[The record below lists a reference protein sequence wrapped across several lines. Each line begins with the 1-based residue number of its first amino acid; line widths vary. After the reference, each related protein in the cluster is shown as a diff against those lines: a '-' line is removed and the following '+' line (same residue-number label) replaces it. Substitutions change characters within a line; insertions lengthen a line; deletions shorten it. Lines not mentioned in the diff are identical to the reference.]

1 MQIFKNPNYRFI
13 SNRKPAFILSAAV
26 IIVGL
31 AFLIIRGPNYGIDFK
46 GGTQIE
52 FRFEKDVN
60 ISDLRTSLAGIGYER
75 SQIRNFGDNREVLI
89 YVDIQEEHEEV
100 SNAIKDAI
108 TADFGDNPYE
118 VQRIESVGLRIGAEL
133 IRKAL
138 WAIIFSL
145 IFVNLYIS
153 WRFQFRFAI
162 GAITALVHDVLIVLG
177 IFSIFNME
185 ISIDVVAA
193 FLTIVGYSIND
204 TIVVYDRIRENL
216 KAIKRETYENIVN
229 RSINETLSRTVIT
242 SSTTFVVLFILFL
255 FGGAVIRNFAFA
267 LLIGV
272 IVGTYSS
279 IFIASPVVVEWN
291 IRSEKK
297 IQLKKLKR

>member
-1 MQIFKNPNYRFI
+1 MHIFKNPNYKFI
-13 SNRKPAFILSAAV
+13 SNRKPAFILSITLIV
-26 IIVGL
+26 VGL
-31 AFLIIRGPNYGIDFK
+31 VFLIIRGPNYGIDFK

-52 FRFEKDVN
+52 FKFQKEANV
-60 ISDLRTSLAGIGYER
+60 SELRTSLARIGYER
-75 SQIRNFGDNREVLI
+75 SQIRNFGDNREILI
-89 YVDIQEEHEEV
+89 YVDVQEEHEEV

-108 TADFGDNPYE
+108 STDFSDNPYE
-118 VQRIESVGLRIGAEL
+118 VQRIESVGPKIGAEL

-138 WAIIFSL
+138 WAILVSL

-153 WRFQFRFAI
+153 WRFQFRFAV
-162 GAITALVHDVLIVLG
+162 GAITALIHDVLIVLG
-177 IFSIFNME
+177 IFTIFNME
-185 ISIDVVAA
+185 ISIDVVAG

-242 SSTTFVVLFILFL
+242 SGTTFIVLLILFL

-297 IQLKKLKR
+297 MQLKKLKR